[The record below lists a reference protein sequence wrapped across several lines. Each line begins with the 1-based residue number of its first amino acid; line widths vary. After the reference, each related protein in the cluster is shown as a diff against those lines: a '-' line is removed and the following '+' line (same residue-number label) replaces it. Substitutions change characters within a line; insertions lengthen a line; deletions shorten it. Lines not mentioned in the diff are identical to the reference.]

1 MCHYVFLQF
10 QIFIIWKLID
20 CELRFVPHIHLS
32 LSIPFGLICYVSV
45 IFFLFHCFVYINADI
60 TRPFISISI
69 WLLIFT
75 ITIVHYSFFYMSYS
89 NYTAVT
95 RAESRPCLFYCSILS
110 HRKIFMK
117 IKQQHKNY
125 NIQLDIQHHSGR
137 YTSFWSGCRLLI
149 CSPSACLFVF
159 HPCQLSQCNRHVT
172 LICEWCFIIK
182 NK

>member
-117 IKQQHKNY
+117 IEQKKKY

-137 YTSFWSGCRLLI
+137 YTSF
-149 CSPSACLFVF
+149 
-159 HPCQLSQCNRHVT
+159 
-172 LICEWCFIIK
+172 
-182 NK
+182 